1 MAPPWVTALAA
12 ITVVVMALGTLA
24 YGAGTDDWTPLTLV
38 MPAVMLFLGFAFGI
52 KIIRRQVNG
61 NGHH

>member
-12 ITVVVMALGTLA
+12 VTVVVMALGALA
-24 YGAGTDDWTPLTLV
+24 YGVGTDDWTPLTLV